1 MKPRARFPSGTEPAL
16 GLLKLLLA
24 ADAVVVALF
33 VVSELGGFYAGIFN
47 LDEEQNLPTWLSS
60 SQFLGVAIASA
71 LVARKAVD
79 RERLAAF
86 ALSIIFVYFSM
97 DEVALAHEKL
107 AAHAPAA
114 FEDLPKLPILYSPI
128 GIACAAA
135 VWILA
140 PSVRRVFGSALPL
153 LGGFGLLAA
162 SLLLDAADIEGLDL
176 SRFRPLIIAEEGAEL
191 CGSAVL
197 TAAFLALAL
206 AGGDSQRQ
214 EPEPASANAPASGT
228 NRQS

>member
-1 MKPRARFPSGTEPAL
+1 MRPRARFPSGTEPAL

-24 ADAVVVALF
+24 ADAVVIALF
-33 VVSELGGFYAGIFN
+33 VVSELGGFYASIFN
-47 LDEEQNLPTWLSS
+47 LDDEQNLPTWLSS

-71 LVARKAVD
+71 LVARMTVD

-86 ALSIIFVYFSM
+86 ALSVIFVYFSM
-97 DEVALAHEKL
+97 DEVATAHEKL
-107 AAHAPAA
+107 AAHAPAVL
-114 FEDLPKLPILYSPI
+114 EDVPKLPILYSPI
-128 GIACAAA
+128 GVACAAA

-140 PSVRRVFGSALPL
+140 PAVQRVFGSALPL

-162 SLLLDAADIEGLDL
+162 SLLLDAADIQALDL
-176 SRFRPLIIAEEGAEL
+176 SRLRPLIIVEEGAEL
-191 CGSAVL
+191 CGTAVL

-206 AGGDSQRQ
+206 ARWGAQRQ
-214 EPEPASANAPASGT
+214 EPEPASVNVPAAGT

>member
-1 MKPRARFPSGTEPAL
+1 MKPRARFPTGTEPAL

-24 ADAVVVALF
+24 ADAMVIALF
-33 VVSELGGFYAGIFN
+33 VVSELGGFYASIFN

-71 LVARKAVD
+71 LVARMTVD

-86 ALSIIFVYFSM
+86 ALSLIFVYFSM
-97 DEVALAHEKL
+97 DEVAVAHEKL

-114 FEDLPKLPILYSPI
+114 LEDLPKLPILYAPI
-128 GIACAAA
+128 GVACAAA
-135 VWILA
+135 AWILA
-140 PSVRRVFGSALPL
+140 PSIRGVFGSVLPL

-162 SLLLDAADIEGLDL
+162 SLLLDAANLQALDL
-176 SRFRPLIIAEEGAEL
+176 PRFRPLIIAEEGAEL
-191 CGSAVL
+191 CGTAVL
-197 TAAFLALAL
+197 TAAFLAVAL
-206 AGGDSQRQ
+206 ARGAAQRQ
-214 EPEPASANAPASGT
+214 EPEPASVNAPASGT